1 MVFKEEVRKFISK
14 LNPFVQ
20 KIPEIAD
27 KISKLENEDFQNLP
41 GRLGTVGGFLSIGLY
56 LFDKT
61 LGHLSDTK
69 KNLLFFNK

>member
-27 KISKLENEDFQNLP
+27 NVSRLENDDFQNL
-41 GRLGTVGGFLSIGLY
+41 LGNRNY
-56 LFDKT
+56 RRT
-61 LGHLSDTK
+61 L
-69 KNLLFFNK
+69 